1 MRSQSVIVAGV
12 LLAQVSGTWP
22 PGSGEASGMI
32 CRSPSGA
39 SALEELERKRWRR
52 GAHGGCSG
60 ASW

>member
-1 MRSQSVIVAGV
+1 MIVGGV

-22 PGSGEASGMI
+22 PGSGEASGVI

-39 SALEELERKRWRR
+39 SAPEELEGKRWRQ